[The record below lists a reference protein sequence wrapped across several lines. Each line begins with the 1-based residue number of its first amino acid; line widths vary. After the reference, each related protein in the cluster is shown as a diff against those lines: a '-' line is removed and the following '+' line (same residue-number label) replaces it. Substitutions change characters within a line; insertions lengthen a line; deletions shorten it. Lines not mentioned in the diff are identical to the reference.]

1 MREIKDKELKELQ
14 LDILQ
19 CVHDFCQQRGI
30 AYFLSYGT
38 LLGAVRHKGYIPW
51 DDDIDIEM
59 TRPNYERFIREF
71 EDAYPHLSLCCPEK
85 DWGYYAPYGNVFDDR
100 TILEEGGINHLGRTI
115 GVKIDVFP
123 LDGYSED
130 ETVDRQDYRR
140 LVKLNAI
147 LRLKRVTWYEDVKTA
162 SGLRKGVAL
171 AKWLVAQLIPYN
183 WTMKRL
189 IRFAKRH
196 DYESAP
202 YAGCQTFSWS
212 FLRVKRE
219 VFDSYCPIEFE
230 GRTFQ
235 AIADYDTYLTA
246 KYGDYMQLP
255 PEEKRVFQH
264 QFKAYWKD

>member
-1 MREIKDKELKELQ
+1 M
-14 LDILQ
+14 
-19 CVHDFCQQRGI
+19 
-30 AYFLSYGT
+30 
-38 LLGAVRHKGYIPW
+38 
-51 DDDIDIEM
+51 
-59 TRPNYERFIREF
+59 
-71 EDAYPHLSLCCPEK
+71 
-85 DWGYYAPYGNVFDDR
+85 
-100 TILEEGGINHLGRTI
+100 
-115 GVKIDVFP
+115 
-123 LDGYSED
+123 
-130 ETVDRQDYRR
+130 
-140 LVKLNAI
+140 
-147 LRLKRVTWYEDVKTA
+147 
-162 SGLRKGVAL
+162 AL

-212 FLRVKRE
+212 FVRVKRE

>member
-19 CVHDFCQQRGI
+19 CVHDFCQQRCI

-85 DWGYYAPYGNVFDDR
+85 DWGYYAPYANVIDNR
-100 TILEEGGINHLGRTI
+100 TILEEGGISHLGRTI

-147 LRLKRVTWYEDVKTA
+147 LRLKRTTWNEDVKTA
-162 SGLRKGVAL
+162 SGLRKGVVL

-189 IRFAKRH
+189 IQFAKRH
-196 DYESAP
+196 DYNSAP

-212 FLRVKRE
+212 FDRVKRE

-255 PEEKRVFQH
+255 PEEKRVLQH